1 MYIDAKLPPPN
12 SKIWSIV
19 LTPRRRQGTRLPG
32 TNVHYFIPRHLS
44 QEMILHVRWCLHE

>member
-19 LTPRRRQGTRLPG
+19 LTPRRRHPWVYECQL
-32 TNVHYFIPRHLS
+32 
-44 QEMILHVRWCLHE
+44 